1 MLQQHRQLWVIPIQ
15 QQEVKTPQ
23 RDPLVWVSSLTI
35 GSISLPD
42 CSWWWSN
49 SVSHG
54 EQKQPSLLMFPPLCC
69 LEYLD
74 ALTEALTAVVCIFN
88 FLSSLSFKASSSS
101 RRGHWFPPPPGR
113 EDVSPRADWIDNS
126 GLNIALRQEG
136 GGEDIFRSVYGA
148 TTRTLPQLNDQ
159 TEERKGSW
167 SGTLNTATL
176 SLRDYC
182 TYWDCENIW
191 VDECTVCPVQTDHQL
206 YLKIR
211 KSKLALRNIFCW
223 RKLRL
228 SGFFGSAGWFE

>member
-1 MLQQHRQLWVIPIQ
+1 MGSKSSHLFWCFLPSAALSILMH
-15 QQEVKTPQ
+15 PQ
-23 RDPLVWVSSLTI
+23 RHWPRW
-35 GSISLPD
+35 
-42 CSWWWSN
+42 
-49 SVSHG
+49 
-54 EQKQPSLLMFPPLCC
+54 
-69 LEYLD
+69 Y
-74 ALTEALTAVVCIFN
+74 
-88 FLSSLSFKASSSS
+88 ASSTFSPLS
-101 RRGHWFPPPPGR
+101 PSKHLPALGEGIDSPPPPGR